1 MVILGK
7 IPKVIKIG
15 KFPIAYHLASAK
27 IMFRLVYEVSIVYE
41 VKIII
46 IRVGFLC
53 INSKC

>member
-27 IMFRLVYEVSIVYE
+27 IMFRLVYEVSISYE